1 MIRRFLIILLTLGA
15 GPALAQE
22 NPDIDAAARSVVR
35 VVVLATDE
43 TGTQQQLGMGS
54 GVAISPTRIVTNA
67 HVVEAA
73 VQRGG
78 FVGIVP
84 SEGRKR
90 YVGEVVAYSAALDLA
105 VIALKSGSITPATIY
120 SGTMADGAAVA
131 ALGYPYGVDRAMAS
145 GVDDVIRPQSP
156 VKSLGHVGGRRTN
169 ERFDTVLHD
178 AAIGRGNSGGPL
190 IDACGRV
197 VGINS
202 FLSVSEGIDSTFAF
216 AISARE
222 LNAFLAKSKVAASVS
237 ASPCQSQGD
246 VAAREAALTRADQD
260 AAALLAK
267 RAEGDAAKAAVEKQ
281 DIRDTIAA
289 ERENGLVTA
298 IALFGVGLIAA
309 VGGIVLLGRR
319 TKQQRKFAPVTLVLA
334 VLFALG
340 SVFVFFARPKMS
352 DVEDRYAA
360 AHPVKAPAQ
369 AAFAPTG
376 GPQICTINPDRS
388 RVTVSKTEDVPL
400 AWRDTGCVNG
410 KTQYGSNAGVWSRT
424 FVPNTEATVTIQSY
438 DPAKT
443 RYTVERF
450 LMGADAMDKARA
462 IRARYK
468 NNSCTADTAQ
478 RQSVADMESAI
489 RAVLPQTP
497 NERLVYDCHET
508 SAKEAR

>member
-1 MIRRFLIILLTLGA
+1 MIRFLSAFAVLFVA
-15 GPALAQE
+15 VPAIAQE

-43 TGTQQQLGMGS
+43 SGTRQDLGMGS

-73 VQRGG
+73 VERGG

-105 VIALKSGSITPATIY
+105 IIALKSGSITPATIY
-120 SGTMADGAAVA
+120 GGTMADGAAVA

-202 FLSVSEGIDSTFAF
+202 FLSISEGIDSTFAF

-222 LNAFLAKSKVAASVS
+222 LNAFLVKSKVAASVS
-237 ASPCQSQGD
+237 TAPCLSQGD
-246 VAAREAALTRADQD
+246 VAAREAELTRADQD
-260 AAALLAK
+260 AAATEAR
-267 RAEGDAAKAAVEKQ
+267 RAEGDVAKAATEKAKL
-281 DIRDTIAA
+281 RDTIIG
-289 ERENGLVTA
+289 ERENAMA
-298 IALFGVGLIAA
+298 IAA
-309 VGGIVLLGRR
+309 LLL
-319 TKQQRKFAPVTLVLA
+319 ALA
-334 VLFALG
+334 VLGIGGGGVALALKNLRSGWAALIIGGALG
-340 SVFVFFARPKMS
+340 IGSVLLFLTRPKLS

-360 AHPVKAPAQ
+360 AHPVKAVAQ
-369 AAFAPTG
+369 AAFTATDG
-376 GPQICTINPDRS
+376 GKICTINLDRS
-388 RVTVSKTEDVPL
+388 RITISKTEDVPIS
-400 AWRDTGCVNG
+400 WRDDGCVNG

-424 FVPNTEATVTIQSY
+424 FVPNSDATVTIQSY

-450 LMGADAMDKARA
+450 LMSADAMDKART

-468 NNSCTADTAQ
+468 NNTCTPDPVQ
-478 RQSVADMESAI
+478 RRSVADMESAI
-489 RAVLPQTP
+489 RAVLPKAP
-497 NERLVYDCHET
+497 NERLVFSC
-508 SAKEAR
+508 SAGKPS

>member
-1 MIRRFLIILLTLGA
+1 MIRRLFALMLLITIAPTH
-15 GPALAQE
+15 AQE

-43 TGTQQQLGMGS
+43 TGSRQELGMGS

-73 VQRGG
+73 VARGG

-105 VIALKSGSITPATIY
+105 VIALKSGTITPATIY
-120 SGTMADGAAVA
+120 GGTLADGTAVA

-202 FLSVSEGIDSTFAF
+202 FLSISEGIDSTFAF

-222 LNAFLAKSKVAASVS
+222 VNAFLEKSKIPAAVS
-237 ASPCQSQGD
+237 TTPCLSQGD
-246 VAAREAALTRADQD
+246 AAAREAALTRADQD
-260 AAALLAK
+260 ATALLAK
-267 RAEGDAAKAAVEKQ
+267 RAESDAAKAAVEKLN
-281 DIRDTIAA
+281 IRDAITV
-289 ERENGLVTA
+289 ERENGLA
-298 IALFGVGLIAA
+298 IAAALFGLGLVMA

-319 TKQQRKFAPVTLVLA
+319 IKKERRFAPV
-334 VLFALG
+334 ALG
-340 SVFVFFARPKMS
+340 LAGIMILGAVFVFLGRPKLS

-369 AAFAPTG
+369 TTFASTG
-376 GPQICTINPDRS
+376 GQQICTINPDRS
-388 RVTVSKTEDVPL
+388 RVTISKTDDVPID
-400 AWRDTGCVNG
+400 WRDDGCVNG

-424 FVPNTEATVTIQSY
+424 FVPKGEATVTIQSY
-438 DPAKT
+438 DPGKT

-450 LMGADAMDKARA
+450 LMGADAMEKARG

-468 NNSCTADTAQ
+468 NNECTADPAQ

-489 RAVLPQTP
+489 RAILPQAP
-497 NERLVYDCHET
+497 NERLVFDCHET
-508 SAKEAR
+508 SPPKPR